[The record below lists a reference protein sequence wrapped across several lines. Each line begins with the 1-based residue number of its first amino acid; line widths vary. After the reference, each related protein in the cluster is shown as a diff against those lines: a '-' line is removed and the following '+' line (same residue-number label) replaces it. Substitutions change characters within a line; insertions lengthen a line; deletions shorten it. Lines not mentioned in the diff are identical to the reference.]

1 MEYKSLMKLFR
12 RRVRYCILMV
22 LLVAGAPFAP
32 DAAADSAVI
41 ERIRATKTLRV
52 GMTGAQPPLNT
63 VNTDGEIIGFEAEL
77 AHTLASAMAVKAEIV
92 KTPFQEL
99 LPRLRS
105 GKLDIVISGLTI
117 TPERN
122 LEVSFVGPYFVSGKS
137 ILSRSETMSAL
148 QDAKEINKA
157 DVRLVALRGSTSQ
170 IFVEEILPKAK
181 LETVADYAE
190 ARKMVLDGKVDAL
203 IADHPYCLFAVLGDE
218 TEQLV
223 TLEEP
228 FTFEPIGFAVP
239 PNDPQFLNLVQNFL
253 SMLEG
258 TGALLDM
265 KERYFTDGDWLDTV
279 D

>member
-1 MEYKSLMKLFR
+1 MKMFR
-12 RRVRYCILMV
+12 RRIRICVLMV
-22 LLVAGAPFAP
+22 FLVAGAPLAP
-32 DAAADSAVI
+32 DAAADSPVI
-41 ERIRATKTLRV
+41 ERIRTTKTLRI

-63 VNTDGEIIGFEAEL
+63 VDADGKIIGFEAEL
-77 AHTLASAMAVKAEIV
+77 GRTLASAMEVKAEIV

-137 ILSRSETMSAL
+137 ILSRSETMSEL
-148 QDAKEINKA
+148 QDAKEINKG

-170 IFVEEILPKAK
+170 IFVEEVLPKAK
-181 LETVADYAE
+181 LETVADYDV
-190 ARKMVLDGKVDAL
+190 ARRLVLDGKVDAL

-253 SMLEG
+253 NMLEG
-258 TGALLDM
+258 TGGLLEM
-265 KERYFTDGDWLDTV
+265 KERYFSDGDWLDAIN
-279 D
+279 